1 MSPDNDPVSAVP
13 SGEPKRGRPPVATLE
28 SVIQAV
34 EELRGKNLPVGIRPV
49 MRLVGGGQNT
59 IKALLKQV
67 PGVKLAIE
75 SAPEVPESLTKLW
88 KSCIDERIKGVLA
101 ECQQKLDT
109 AAELIK
115 TQEGRILDSEV
126 REMELADQ
134 VALTS
139 TERDRARAERDAER
153 EAHAQTRLAAESHLE
168 RAENA
173 EASAALTQHRLEEM
187 VQRAQAAE
195 VKVDE
200 LRLRLDDLQQRFSRA
215 AEDNAHLKGQVY
227 GLLHIQ
233 GSEDFPGTP
242 SSREVARG
250 SAQARMVDSLSP
262 PLAGDQFVDD
272 DVPF

>member
-1 MSPDNDPVSAVP
+1 MNPDIDPTPEVP
-13 SGEPKRGRPPVATLE
+13 SGKSKGGRPRVVTLE
-28 SVIQAV
+28 SVTQAV
-34 EELRGKNLPVGIRPV
+34 EELRTRNLPPGVRPV

-59 IKALLKQV
+59 IKELLKQV
-67 PGVKLAIE
+67 PGAKLVIE
-75 SAPEVPESLTKLW
+75 SGPEVPESLTKMW

-115 TQEGRILDSEV
+115 TQEGRILESEV

-139 TERDRARAERDAER
+139 TERDRAIAERDAER
-153 EAHAQTRLAAESHLE
+153 VAHAQTRLEATSQRE
-168 RAENA
+168 RADNA
-173 EASAALTQHRLEEM
+173 EASAALTQYRLEEM

-195 VKVDE
+195 MKVAERDQ
-200 LRLRLDDLQQRFSRA
+200 RLDDLQQRFLQA
-215 AEDNAHLKGQVY
+215 KEDTAHLKGQID
-227 GLLHIQ
+227 GLLHSR
-233 GSEDFPGTP
+233 GSENFPGPP
-242 SSREVARG
+242 SSSEVARS
-250 SAQARMVDSLSP
+250 SAPARKVDSLPP